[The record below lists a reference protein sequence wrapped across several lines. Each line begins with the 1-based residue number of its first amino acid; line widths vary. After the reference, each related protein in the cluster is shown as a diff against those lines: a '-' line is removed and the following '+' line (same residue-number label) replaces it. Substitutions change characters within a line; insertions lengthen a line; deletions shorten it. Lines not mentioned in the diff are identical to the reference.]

1 MNPNCSSVDLET
13 AEECEEICIGEMVD
27 CIIECAGD
35 STCASACSRAQ
46 IGCVDACPCHS
57 LCYEGCDGCANHICT
72 CRDHKEDFN
81 YQNCLLDAEIKF
93 GDCFI
98 GCDHDADCISGC
110 NLAFDYNYEHCP
122 CQSFCPG
129 GCPCEDGWECVETTT
144 PGDIDETTAEWPA
157 TTTPGAPD
165 ETTTPGV
172 TDGTTTVTTSVATD
186 GTTAAPAEKKSLL
199 ILNTQRAG
207 NVPYLIDMETGFVHQ
222 DLIFSMG
229 AGTEASHSCSTFFQ
243 GRHWMFGGGKEKRQ
257 ISTVEG
263 CSLMRVGNLPYDFDY
278 GTCNTF
284 TLRETINEEVLMC
297 FDTKDQR
304 GCHA

>member
-1 MNPNCSSVDLET
+1 
-13 AEECEEICIGEMVD
+13 MVD

-35 STCASACSRAQ
+35 STCASACSREQ
-46 IGCVDACPCHS
+46 ITCVDSCPCHS
-57 LCYEGCDGCANHICT
+57 LCFDGCDGCPNHICT

-81 YQNCLLDAEIKF
+81 YQNCLLDAEVKF
-93 GDCFI
+93 GECFI

-129 GCPCEDGWECVETTT
+129 GCPCEDGWECVVTTT
-144 PGDIDETTAEWPA
+144 TGEIEETTADYPA
-157 TTTPGAPD
+157 TTTPGVPE
-165 ETTTPGV
+165 ETTT
-172 TDGTTTVTTSVATD
+172 TTETVTTTEVVD
-186 GTTAAPAEKKSLL
+186 TTTSQPAPTTSAPEPVEKKSLL
-199 ILNTQRAG
+199 VLNTQRAT

-222 DLIFSMG
+222 DLVFSMG

-263 CSLMRVGNLPYDFDY
+263 CSLMRIGNLPYDFDY

-284 TLRETINEEVLMC
+284 TLRESINEEVLMC
-297 FDTKDQR
+297 FDNKDQS